1 VTVAATVKR
10 KVKHDFTEQHFRA
23 ARFFADCAAN
33 LESEPCGTDPEGQIK
48 KSQHCAY
55 VVGAISSA
63 VMGLEACI
71 NQIYL
76 DACDRDYNKLGG
88 LDETAIALLAEWW
101 PHLEAIHVDT
111 LLKYQHALLVAS
123 KTALPKGESP
133 YQDAESLVLLRNVL
147 THYKPEWDDAP
158 KQHGK
163 VRSRLEGRFS
173 CNALY
178 PDAYLWFPH
187 RCLGAGC
194 ASWAVR
200 TTEVFVQTF
209 CARLGIQNR
218 P

>member
-1 VTVAATVKR
+1 VSVSAIVKR
-10 KVKHDFTEQHFRA
+10 KVKCDLAEQHFQA
-23 ARFFADCAAN
+23 ARFFADCASK
-33 LESEPCGTDPEGQIK
+33 LESEPCVADPEGQIK
-48 KSQHCAY
+48 KSHHYAY

-63 VMGLEACI
+63 VMGLEAYI

-101 PHLEAIHVDT
+101 PRLEASHADT

-123 KTALPKGESP
+123 KTALPKGETP
-133 YQDAESLVLLRNVL
+133 YQDAESLILLRNVL

-158 KQHGK
+158 RQHGK
-163 VRSRLEGRFS
+163 VRSRLEDRFS

-194 ASWAVR
+194 ARWAVGAA
-200 TTEVFVQTF
+200 EEFVHGF
-209 CARLGIQNR
+209 CTRFGIPWR
-218 P
+218 I